1 MSKASSTIRI
11 DLKRLF
17 FRNTEA
23 GVGGYYLNQSNRSR
37 LPLEICFRSKKMI
50 VQPEDLRRLF
60 RKGDKLFKA
69 KRGGK
74 DYYVY
79 YINWRPDQEDPNQE
93 KLFNENRKT
102 RK

>member
-1 MSKASSTIRI
+1 MSKVSSTIRI
-11 DLKRLF
+11 DVKKLLRG
-17 FRNTEA
+17 EA
-23 GVGGYYLNQSNRSR
+23 RVGGYYLNQSNRSR
-37 LPLEICFRSKKMI
+37 LPLELNHKGGTMI
-50 VQPEDLRRLF
+50 IQPEDLKRVF
-60 RKGDKLFKA
+60 RKGDVLIKA
-69 KRGGK
+69 RYGKK